1 MPSWDGADRG
11 ADGEDGDD
19 AAPDWLGRLQA
30 GNLSSEVRYTLSI
43 AAAVALLA
51 CTGCVVCTCF
61 RRAARQRK
69 QRWASRYAPDLP
81 GMHPRPMA
89 WGHGR
94 GVRAVRAS
102 DGDGE
107 EEESDE
113 DEYLRV
119 AHERDIA
126 FDEEFKAERLAA
138 DAEDLEACLG
148 VASLPTIYKTSE
160 GASTVELPLAGL
172 RAISALVE
180 GIAHVGQAMIDAD
193 ISVDTVKVHYALGQ
207 GERPRKITASTT
219 PLDLKK
225 ATAFIVTPAV

>member
-1 MPSWDGADRG
+1 MRSRPLGWGRG
-11 ADGEDGDD
+11 
-19 AAPDWLGRLQA
+19 
-30 GNLSSEVRYTLSI
+30 
-43 AAAVALLA
+43 
-51 CTGCVVCTCF
+51 
-61 RRAARQRK
+61 K
-69 QRWASRYAPDLP
+69 
-81 GMHPRPMA
+81 
-89 WGHGR
+89 

-102 DGDGE
+102 DGE
-107 EEESDE
+107 EEEDSDD

-148 VASLPTIYKTSE
+148 VASLPTIYKTAE

-172 RAISALVE
+172 HAVSALVD

-193 ISVDTVKVHYALGQ
+193 ISVDTVKVHYALGP
-207 GERPRKITASTT
+207 GDRPRKITSSTT
-219 PLDLKK
+219 PMDLKK